1 MTAGVEHGQVGDRAR
16 LDLNL
21 VEAQDLTRLDGHELD
36 HASHA
41 HLARVDQL
49 GKHKRQRGLEADHA
63 KGRKLEL
70 AGLLPRG
77 VGSVIGDDNVDGT
90 VDDTL
95 TDGLGVLVGAK
106 RRIDLERGVVG
117 LIQVVLGQ
125 EHVVRGSLAGHLDT
139 GGLTGSHEFQAM
151 SGGDVLD
158 VQLGTGQL
166 GDLDI
171 ASDLQLLAC
180 RRPAL
185 EGQTGRDLAL
195 VDLTV
200 TDQILVLAVAHKDL
214 AEHLAVVHAATE
226 HARALHA
233 TTVVSEGDGA
243 VGDHIAHLGHGL
255 ALKTAGHGAR
265 RIDAAVA
272 DLGSAGLNE
281 LHDGAVIGDGIGVGH
296 GAHAGEAALGS
307 SAGATLDVL
316 FDLVARLAQVHV
328 HIHQTGDEILA
339 GKVADLGSLGGE
351 VLADLGDLVTVDQDV
366 DDTIKLDRRIDDV
379 GILKKQGHYRHLQA
393 ADTG

>member
-1 MTAGVEHGQVGDRAR
+1 M
-16 LDLNL
+16 
-21 VEAQDLTRLDGHELD
+21 
-36 HASHA
+36 
-41 HLARVDQL
+41 
-49 GKHKRQRGLEADHA
+49 
-63 KGRKLEL
+63 
-70 AGLLPRG
+70 
-77 VGSVIGDDNVDGT
+77 IGDDNVDGA
-90 VDDTL
+90 VDDAL
-95 TDGLGVLVGAK
+95 TNGLGILLGTQ
-106 RRIDLERGVVG
+106 RRVDLERSVVG
-117 LIQVVLGQ
+117 LVQVVLGQ
-125 EHVVRGSLAGHLDT
+125 EHVVRGGLAGNLNAS
-139 GGLTGSHEFQAM
+139 GLTGTHDLQAM
-151 SGGDVLD
+151 GGGDVLD

-214 AEHLAVVHAATE
+214 AEHLAVVHATTE

-233 TTVVSEGDGA
+233 ATVVGEGDGA

-265 RIDAAVA
+265 RIDAAVT
-272 DLGSAGLNE
+272 DLGSTGLDE

-296 GAHAGEAALGS
+296 GAHAGKAALGS
-307 SAGATLDVL
+307 CAGAALDVL
-316 FDLVARLAQVHV
+316 FDLVAGLAKVNV
-328 HIHQTGDEILA
+328 HIHQARDEVLA
-339 GKVADLGSLGGE
+339 GKIADLGSLDGE
-351 VLADLGDLVTVDQDV
+351 ILADLGDLVAVNQDV
-366 DDTIKLDRRIDDV
+366 NDTVKLDGRVDDV

>member
-1 MTAGVEHGQVGDRAR
+1 M
-16 LDLNL
+16 
-21 VEAQDLTRLDGHELD
+21 
-36 HASHA
+36 
-41 HLARVDQL
+41 
-49 GKHKRQRGLEADHA
+49 
-63 KGRKLEL
+63 
-70 AGLLPRG
+70 
-77 VGSVIGDDNVDGT
+77 IGDDNVDGT
-90 VDDTL
+90 VDDAL
-95 TDGLGVLVGAK
+95 TDGLGVLVGAQ

-117 LIQVVLGQ
+117 LVQVVLGQ
-125 EHVVRGSLAGHLDT
+125 EHVVRGGLAGHLNAS
-139 GGLTGSHEFQAM
+139 GLTGTHELETV

-166 GDLDI
+166 GDLDV
-171 ASDLQLLAC
+171 AGDLELLAGS
-180 RRPAL
+180 RPTL

-195 VDLTV
+195 VDLAV
-200 TDQILVLAVAHKDL
+200 ADQVLVLAVAHEDL

-233 TTVVSEGDGA
+233 ATVIGEGDGA

-272 DLGSAGLNE
+272 DLGSTGLDE

-296 GAHAGEAALGS
+296 GAHAGKAALGS
-307 SAGATLDVL
+307 CAGTALDVL
-316 FDLVARLAQVHV
+316 FDLVAGLAQMHV
-328 HIHQTGDEILA
+328 HIHQTGDEVLA
-339 GKVADLGSLGGE
+339 GKVADLGSLDGE
-351 VLADLGDLVTVDQDV
+351 ILADLGDLVAVNQDV
-366 DDTIKLDRRIDDV
+366 NDTVKLDGRVDDV